1 MGITNK
7 NILLIEL
14 EDSHLKISAGFQDEE
29 LNFKIE
35 ASEKVPTQSFKNGR
49 IRFEPSILDLKKGLK
64 IIEERLKTTF
74 TEANVITNQKN
85 FDCIN
90 VSGFKK

>member
-35 ASEKVPTQSFKNGR
+35 ASEKVPTQSFKNG
-49 IRFEPSILDLKKGLK
+49 EL
-64 IIEERLKTTF
+64 
-74 TEANVITNQKN
+74 
-85 FDCIN
+85 
-90 VSGFKK
+90 